1 MKVEISIKLEKI
13 DGKVLSVWDN
23 NHITLRPSGSYS
35 VELELQDSKK
45 VVLDIKELSKAL
57 ELLSRV

>member
-13 DGKVLSVWDN
+13 DDKILSVGDN
-23 NHITLRPSGSYS
+23 NHVTLRPSGMYS
-35 VELELQDSKK
+35 VELELPDSKK

-57 ELLSRV
+57 DLLSQV